1 MVLVMTEPRFP
12 SAGPSD
18 SFELTL
24 PDAYLLTAE
33 GQEEVTVSGLNVVF
47 DQLGLT
53 VIKPDGA
60 LGAVLTWEKLDSLRT
75 AQRMQLPS
83 GSCTVVV
90 EAVSDGR
97 MHRFAIPTDDPDGL
111 EDFVARLASSRG
123 AGAAPAAPSGRHRS
137 WWQRRR

>member
-12 SAGPSD
+12 STGPSD

-24 PDAYLLTAE
+24 PDVYLLTAE
-33 GQEEVTVSGLNVVF
+33 GQGEVTVSGLKVVL

-60 LGAVLTWEKLDSLRT
+60 LGAVLTWENLDNLRT
-75 AQRMQLPS
+75 AERMQLPS
-83 GSCTVVV
+83 GSCAVVV
-90 EAVSDGR
+90 EAVSDDR
-97 MHRFAIPTDDPDGL
+97 THRFAVPTDDPDGL

-123 AGAAPAAPSGRHRS
+123 AGGAPVAPSGRHRS
-137 WWQRRR
+137 WWRQRR